1 MQQSLD
7 SPLCSAPRGAGKP
20 INTSQPVNLSAPAR
34 SVFASTAQDHY
45 QIHQTGFC
53 VIPALARSSGQYQG
67 KSNYQYKKSLSC
79 AQKQRPSRHRLNT
92 LSVALKRQTV
102 TLRILPFLNFSQVDL
117 VRPSPVLKQTPP
129 PTSQILPQTK
139 PLHSHPCP
147 SLSQARP
154 DLMHLETYLNR
165 NPYTNRSPCQY
176 LNQKLHPVVAR
187 SLVSPPSPNPK
198 VPQSEPCFFAQLQF
212 VLFQSSLRRPKIE
225 AQIPVLKPAPDS
237 LAPRLPVAS

>member
-1 MQQSLD
+1 
-7 SPLCSAPRGAGKP
+7 
-20 INTSQPVNLSAPAR
+20 
-34 SVFASTAQDHY
+34 Y

-117 VRPSPVLKQTPP
+117 VRPSPVLRQTPP

-139 PLHSHPCP
+139 PLHSHPVAARSDAGQLPNDKIPPPPVSEPLP
-147 SLSQARP
+147 SSPRSHAPR
-154 DLMHLETYLNR
+154 DLPQPEPVYQ
-165 NPYTNRSPCQY
+165 PEPVPAPEPEA
-176 LNQKLHPVVAR
+176 HPVVAR
-187 SLVSPPSPNPK
+187 SLVSPQSPNPK

-212 VLFQSSLRRPKIE
+212 VLFQSSLQRPEIE
-225 AQIPVLKPAPDS
+225 APIPVLKPAPDS